1 MNSGLQKS
9 DQDSRYRKAMDG
21 GYKPEIAPFDGLR
34 FVTLIISALSKA
46 RLTINSE
53 TVEKA

>member
-1 MNSGLQKS
+1 
-9 DQDSRYRKAMDG
+9 MDA

>member
-1 MNSGLQKS
+1 
-9 DQDSRYRKAMDG
+9 MDA

-46 RLTINSE
+46 RLTINSRI
-53 TVEKA
+53 VQY

>member
-1 MNSGLQKS
+1 
-9 DQDSRYRKAMDG
+9 MDA

-46 RLTINSE
+46 RLTINSRNMQ
-53 TVEKA
+53 ARACI